1 MGEAKERVTTQ
12 ARGGAAKDTEEDGMT
27 AGEPEGSGD
36 MLTASTWGAQE
47 SGAGRLQGG
56 ARVGGK
62 DIVKSP
68 SVAADKEGTRGRH
81 GARLGQGEKNGDRR
95 ENAGS
100 VNSGVQN
107 NNRGNEASGV
117 AHESHGVEEG
127 EEGHEASGVAEK
139 PGVGCHGV
147 GVGVEWPQG
156 ADTPGVAKEPRG
168 DETPGGTTEAE
179 DRPGEDGQGRG
190 GRVSSV
196 LRHPRSG
203 QGAQGE

>member
-1 MGEAKERVTTQ
+1 
-12 ARGGAAKDTEEDGMT
+12 MT

-56 ARVGGK
+56 ARVGGS

-100 VNSGVQN
+100 VTSGVQS
-107 NNRGNEASGV
+107 NNRRNEASGV

-127 EEGHEASGVAEK
+127 EEGHEASGVAENLGWGAMEWAGESSGLRV
-139 PGVGCHGV
+139 PTPP
-147 GVGVEWPQG
+147 EWP
-156 ADTPGVAKEPRG
+156 RS
-168 DETPGGTTEAE
+168 PGGTKPQEGPQRQKT
-179 DRPGEDGQGRG
+179 DRGRTDGGGGEGTKTHPPPEQPGCREPTAATASQWVDSG
-190 GRVSSV
+190 
-196 LRHPRSG
+196 LRILRT
-203 QGAQGE
+203 